1 VLAAGEFI
9 IFEFN
14 VQGYGYYLN
23 DPYDVILEVKFEDGT
38 SETDSVEGAA
48 IPDGEDFTLRIALS
62 EKSVSEVNVL
72 ISGSDTEYWAGN
84 YGARFSD
91 FHLYVD

>member
-1 VLAAGEFI
+1 MLAAGEFI
-9 IFEFN
+9 IFKFN
-14 VQGYGYYLN
+14 VQGYGSPA

-38 SETDSVEGAA
+38 SKRDSSGGWIA
-48 IPDGEDFTLRIALS
+48 DGEDFTLRIALS

>member
-1 VLAAGEFI
+1 MLAAGEFI
-9 IFEFN
+9 IFKFN
-14 VQGYGYYLN
+14 VQGYGSPA

-38 SETDSVEGAA
+38 SEIDSVEGAA
-48 IPDGEDFTLRIALS
+48 IADGEDFTLRIALS